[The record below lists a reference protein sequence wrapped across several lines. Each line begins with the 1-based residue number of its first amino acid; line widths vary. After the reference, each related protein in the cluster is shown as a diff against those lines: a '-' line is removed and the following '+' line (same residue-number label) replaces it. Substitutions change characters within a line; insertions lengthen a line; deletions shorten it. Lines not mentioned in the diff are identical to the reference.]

1 MPEKLTLDEVK
12 HIQLEI
18 LDYVDKT
25 LKAAGIEYWL
35 DGGTLLG
42 CIRHKGYIPWD
53 DDIDLIVRR
62 RDYHK
67 AIDALSKD
75 DRFKAL
81 SMYNNDGYFYLFAKV
96 TDSHT
101 HIVEKDAAEIPELGI
116 YVDLFPLDTLPD
128 DEDRRNKFYDRI
140 FRLRSLLY
148 YSLIPKEKYKTASA
162 AKKIKYHLGRLY
174 GWKRAM
180 RKIDSLCVKS
190 SASNTKYAVDIVA
203 AWHKHRDVVLSAF
216 DETIEGEFEG
226 RMYPIP
232 KGYHDYLTAL
242 YGNYMQLPPESE
254 RVLKHD
260 FAAYKIK

>member
-18 LDYVDKT
+18 LDYVDQKM
-25 LKAAGIEYWL
+25 KAANIEYWL

-62 RDYHK
+62 RDYDK
-67 AIDALSKD
+67 ALEALSGD
-75 DRFKAL
+75 ERFKPL
-81 SMYNNDGYFYLFAKV
+81 SMYSNDDYFYLFAKV

-101 HIVEKDAAEIPELGI
+101 HIIEKGAKEIPELGI

-128 DEDRRNKFYDRI
+128 DEGERNRFYDKI
-140 FRLRSLLY
+140 FRLRSSLY
-148 YSLIPKEKYKTASA
+148 YSLIPKEKYKSASLS
-162 AKKIKYHLGRLY
+162 KKLKHHLGKLY

-180 RKIDSLCVKS
+180 HKVDSMCRKS
-190 SASNTKYAVDIVA
+190 SAENSNYVVDIVA
-203 AWHKHRDVVLSAF
+203 AWHKHRDVAACVF
-216 DETIEGEFEG
+216 DETIDGEFEG
-226 RMYPIP
+226 RTYPIP

-242 YGNYMQLPPESE
+242 YGDYMQLPPESE
-254 RVLKHD
+254 RVLTHD
-260 FAAYKIK
+260 FTAYKTK